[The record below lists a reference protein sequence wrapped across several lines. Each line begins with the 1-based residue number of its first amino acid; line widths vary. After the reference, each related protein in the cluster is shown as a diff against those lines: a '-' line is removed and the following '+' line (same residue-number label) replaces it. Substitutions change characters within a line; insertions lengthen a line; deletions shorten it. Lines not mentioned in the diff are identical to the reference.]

1 MKHNGSS
8 GGHPVRHGPAFKQIL
23 TLLCC
28 VILLAAL
35 VFVADVP
42 ALRISEQGQP
52 SGGHAQNGVQMV
64 LTADGPALS
73 DPAGAKQSGE
83 PSADEPAADLPQ
95 TQDSQDQPSP
105 ETPVQTAEPTSETA
119 QPAQENSAAPASDG
133 TSAPAYVYEG
143 ASHSES
149 PAPAKAGSEART
161 LYIDPTGQYE
171 NMLHSAADTVNYEFS
186 VGSRGVLY
194 YALNAASDDSAA
206 WKVHLYQYYYV
217 NGSGGETALRLI
229 NTLNATAKNGRNR
242 APGIGLIPGR
252 YVISVV
258 NDGTFT
264 PSYFTLSLEFYAGT
278 SFEMEYND
286 TRTRYTEI
294 YPNVAVKGSA
304 SNYENGHDT
313 DWYMIR
319 TYSDCAF
326 DLLFTHANRD
336 LNTVAFKVYLY
347 DADLHEIY
355 SGNSLLLSTS
365 ITSGRVGVPAG
376 TYYIQVQSRVYIDS
390 EYTLTVRR
398 DTSYYEKELN
408 DTFAAA
414 TPITADQPIRGALS
428 GRTSN
433 ADRDYYAFTLDAP
446 GYISAYLKNLTPA
459 ASASGKV
466 RRLQVMDADA
476 HLLFGA
482 LMTDADGE
490 VRTPNIGLAA
500 GTYYLAVDNDDL
512 YLNSDIYEVGFSF
525 TASGSWE
532 REYNGDSA
540 HANVLAEK
548 ANVSGTLSN
557 AETVFDEDWYTFT
570 VDADGTLYL
579 RLSHENLGGGN
590 DIFRIMLYSE
600 TLEQIGETMV
610 SYESSEAVS
619 GRFSVTPG
627 TYYARVASGNYQAD
641 VRYYLSYE
649 IEK

>member
-1 MKHNGSS
+1 MRQMKHNGSS
-8 GGHPVRHGPAFKQIL
+8 GVHSARRGPILKQIF
-23 TLLCC
+23 TVFCC

-35 VFVADVP
+35 VFISDAP
-42 ALRISEQGQP
+42 AVRLSEQGV
-52 SGGHAQNGVQMV
+52 SYGGRSQNGAQTLLSADEPVPNVPVSEAQNGVPFVSEPTETAPLTQPFAEPSSQSSDLSGAPAV
-64 LTADGPALS
+64 PAPETDADLTAD
-73 DPAGAKQSGE
+73 
-83 PSADEPAADLPQ
+83 
-95 TQDSQDQPSP
+95 
-105 ETPVQTAEPTSETA
+105 ETD
-119 QPAQENSAAPASDG
+119 APL
-133 TSAPAYVYEG
+133 YVYEG
-143 ASHSES
+143 SSRNESH
-149 PAPAKAGSEART
+149 APAKAGGKPRT
-161 LYIDPTGQYE
+161 LYIDPSGQYE
-171 NMLHSAADTVNYEFS
+171 NMLHSATDTVNYEFS

-206 WKVHLYQYYYV
+206 WKVRLYQYYYV
-217 NGSGGETALRLI
+217 NGGGEETALRLV

-264 PSYFTLSLEFYAGT
+264 PSMFTLSLEFYAGT

-294 YPNVAVKGSA
+294 FANVPVKGSA

-326 DLLFTHANRD
+326 DILFTHAD
-336 LNTVAFKVYLY
+336 QKLNTVAFKVYLY

-398 DTSYYEKELN
+398 DNGFYEKELN
-408 DTFAAA
+408 DTLAAA
-414 TPITADQPIRGALS
+414 TPIMADKPIRGALS

-433 ADRDYYAFTLDAP
+433 ADRDYYAFTLESP
-446 GYISAYLKNLTPA
+446 GYVSAYIKNLTPA
-459 ASASGKV
+459 GSASGNV
-466 RRLQVMDADA
+466 RRLQVMDAEGR
-476 HLLFGA
+476 LLFGT
-482 LMTDADGE
+482 LMTDAADE

-500 GTYYLAVDNDDL
+500 GTYYLSVDNDDL

-532 REYNGDSA
+532 REYNGDRE
-540 HANVLAEK
+540 HANILAEK

-557 AETVFDEDWYTFT
+557 AETVFDEDWYVFT
-570 VDADGTLYL
+570 VDADGTICL

-590 DIFRIMLYSE
+590 DIFRVTLYSSE
-600 TLEQIGETMV
+600 LEPIGDTMV
-610 SYESSEAVS
+610 SYESSDAVS
-619 GRFSVTPG
+619 GRFGVTPG
-627 TYYARVASGNYQAD
+627 TYYARVASGNYQSDA
-641 VRYYLSYE
+641 RYYLSFE